1 MKKLLI
7 IIGAICYVASPDL
20 FAGPL
25 DDALLFL
32 GSVIYAIAAPGPNRD
47 RDPEYIKMERDF

>member
-25 DDALLFL
+25 DDALVFL
-32 GSVIYAIAAPGPNRD
+32 GSVIYAVCTSGAERD

>member
-7 IIGAICYVASPDL
+7 IIGVICYCVAPDL
-20 FAGPL
+20 FYGPI
-25 DDALLFL
+25 DDAIVFL
-32 GSVIYAIAAPGPNRD
+32 GSAAYTFATTFNRD

>member
-7 IIGAICYVASPDL
+7 ILGAICYVASPDL

-25 DDALLFL
+25 DDAVLFL
-32 GSVIYAIAAPGPNRD
+32 ASCIYAIASPGANRD
-47 RDPEYIKMERDF
+47 RDPEYIKMDRDF